1 MINKKLKFSTNTQ
14 WVGKPEKGLD
24 AEGNLLLDK
33 NKRPIYFFEGKKVYI
48 GFNWKNIE
56 ATNEELFEIITIMG
70 LPIAPALTI
79 DADGHKTDANFLSHS
94 VAMVDIDSGMTIEEL
109 LQDNFYNDFGSGYYT
124 SPSHT
129 EKAHRFRI
137 IFVLETD
144 ITSGNDMC
152 LLYRWLINHYTNSDG
167 SCKDA
172 SRLFYGTINA
182 TRSEITDRY
191 LPEEFVKKAI
201 IHQAAK
207 EEKDKNKQKK
217 VIVNKVNSENY
228 QDNITSYP
236 KMSPVRHARILEL
249 LLTVPEIGH
258 GSHNTFLAIGWGMQD
273 AGYTLYDFIMVTR
286 QLFSHKEE
294 LCESV
299 WSSKPRLGGS
309 LGAVINLIKKHHGEY
324 CVSGY

>member
-1 MINKKLKFSTNTQ
+1 MINKKLEVSTTTQ
-14 WVGKPEKGLD
+14 WVGKPEKGYD
-24 AEGNLLLDK
+24 SEGNLLLDK
-33 NKRPIYFFEGKKVYI
+33 HKRPIYFFEGKKVYI

-56 ATNEELFEIITIMG
+56 ITYDELFKLITIVG
-70 LPIAPALTI
+70 LPIAPTLTI
-79 DADGHKTDANFLSHS
+79 DADGNKKDANFLSHS

-109 LQDNFYNDFGSGYYT
+109 LKDDFYNDFGSGYYT

-129 EKAHRFRI
+129 EEAHRFRI

-144 ITSGNDMC
+144 ITSANDMC

-191 LPEEFVKKAI
+191 LPEEFVRRAI
-201 IHQAAK
+201 AHQSAK
-207 EEKDKNKQKK
+207 EEKSKK

-236 KMSPVRHARILEL
+236 KMSPVK
-249 LLTVPEIGH
+249 PE
-258 GSHNTFLAIGWGMQD
+258 
-273 AGYTLYDFIMVTR
+273 Y
-286 QLFSHKEE
+286 
-294 LCESV
+294 
-299 WSSKPRLGGS
+299 
-309 LGAVINLIKKHHGEY
+309 
-324 CVSGY
+324 

>member
-1 MINKKLKFSTNTQ
+1 MINKKLEVSTTTQ
-14 WVGKPEKGLD
+14 WVGKPEKGYD
-24 AEGNLLLDK
+24 SEGNLLLDK
-33 NKRPIYFFEGKKVYI
+33 HKRPIYFFEGKKVYI

-56 ATNEELFEIITIMG
+56 ITYDELFKLITIVG
-70 LPIAPALTI
+70 LPIAPTLTI
-79 DADGHKTDANFLSHS
+79 DADGNKKDANFLSHS

-109 LQDNFYNDFGSGYYT
+109 LKDDFYNDFGSGYYT

-129 EKAHRFRI
+129 EEAHRFRI

-144 ITSGNDMC
+144 ITSANDMC
-152 LLYRWLINHYTNSDG
+152 LLYRWLINHYTKSDG

-172 SRLFYGTINA
+172 SRLFYGTIDA
-182 TRSEITDRY
+182 SRSEITNRY
-191 LPEEFVKKAI
+191 LPEEFMKRAI
-201 IHQAAK
+201 AHQAEK

-217 VIVNKVNSENY
+217 IIVNKVNKENY

-249 LLTVPEIGH
+249 LLTVPALGH

-286 QLFSHKEE
+286 QLFSPVK
-294 LCESV
+294 LN
-299 WSSKPRLGGS
+299 
-309 LGAVINLIKKHHGEY
+309 NL
-324 CVSGY
+324 

>member
-1 MINKKLKFSTNTQ
+1 MINKKLEVSTTTQ
-14 WVGKPEKGLD
+14 WVGKPEKGYD
-24 AEGNLLLDK
+24 SEGNLLLDK
-33 NKRPIYFFEGKKVYI
+33 HNRPIYFFEGKKVYI

-56 ATNEELFEIITIMG
+56 ITYDELFKLITIVG
-70 LPIAPALTI
+70 LPIAPALTK
-79 DADGHKTDANFLSHS
+79 DAKGHKTDANFLSHS

-109 LQDNFYNDFGSGYYT
+109 LKDDFYNDFGSGYYT

-129 EKAHRFRI
+129 EDAHRFRI

-144 ITSGNDMC
+144 ITSANDMC

-172 SRLFYGTINA
+172 SRLFYGTIDA
-182 TRSEITDRY
+182 ARSEITDRY
-191 LPEEFVKKAI
+191 LPEEFVKRAVSL
-201 IHQAAK
+201 QAEK
-207 EEKDKNKQKK
+207 EEKDKNKHKK
-217 VIVNKVNSENY
+217 VIVNKVNKENY

-236 KMSPVRHARILEL
+236 KMSPVKHARILEL
-249 LLTVPEIGH
+249 LLTVP
-258 GSHNTFLAIGWGMQD
+258 AIGWGMQD
-273 AGYTLYDFIMVTR
+273 AGYELYDFIMVTR
-286 QLFSHKEE
+286 QLFSHKEDC
-294 LCESV
+294 CESI

>member
-1 MINKKLKFSTNTQ
+1 MKNKILEFSTNTQ
-14 WVGKPEKGLD
+14 WDGKPEKTID
-24 AEGNLLLDK
+24 SEGKTIFLCN
-33 NKRPIYFFEGKKVYI
+33 GKKVYI
-48 GFNWKNIE
+48 GYNWKNCEDTYPNVFE
-56 ATNEELFEIITIMG
+56 AITSWG
-70 LPIAPALTI
+70 WSIAPALTEE
-79 DADGHKTDANFLSHS
+79 AKGHKTDANFLSHS

-109 LQDNFYNDFGSGYYT
+109 LQDDFYNDFGSGYYT
-124 SPSHT
+124 TPSHT
-129 EKAHRFRI
+129 EESHRFRI

-144 ITSGNDMC
+144 ITSANDMC
-152 LLYRWLINHYTNSDG
+152 LLYRWLINHYTKSDG

-182 TRSEITDRY
+182 ARSEITDRY
-191 LPEEFVKKAI
+191 LPEEFVKRAVSL
-201 IHQAAK
+201 QAAK

-217 VIVNKVNSENY
+217 IIVNKVKANY
-228 QDNITSYP
+228 QNNTSSYP

-249 LLTVPEIGH
+249 LLTIPQLGH
-258 GSHNTFLAIGWGMQD
+258 GFHNTFLAIGWGMQES
-273 AGYTLYDFIMVTR
+273 GYTLQDFIMVTR

-324 CVSGY
+324 CITGY